1 MLPGGSALG
10 AHTISVEVKDTLGN
24 AQTYSSTLIY
34 DPANTDPTGTH
45 TNTLGLPV
53 LASGGSVTANNANSI
68 IRSLSF
74 QGIRVNDNL
83 YGKQTNLP
91 QLSADK
97 QFWGMLIANTTSPT
111 ATADDP
117 GLKWYPVRVP
127 EPNSSFT
134 VTWDLFAG
142 LNYPYAD
149 LRNKPGAYYVFVRFL
164 DGAGNAS
171 TRSIKATAILTDG
184 YDIPTLWLPVQAR

>member
-1 MLPGGSALG
+1 M
-10 AHTISVEVKDTLGN
+10 T
-24 AQTYSSTLIY
+24 
-34 DPANTDPTGTH
+34 
-45 TNTLGLPV
+45 
-53 LASGGSVTANNANSI
+53 
-68 IRSLSF
+68 
-74 QGIRVNDNL
+74 
-83 YGKQTNLP
+83 GKQDPVQFIALTFFTKFYL
-91 QLSADK
+91 AFKGVVWVGK

-142 LNYPYAD
+142 LNFPYAD
-149 LRNKPGAYYVFVRFL
+149 LRNKPGNYYVFVRFL